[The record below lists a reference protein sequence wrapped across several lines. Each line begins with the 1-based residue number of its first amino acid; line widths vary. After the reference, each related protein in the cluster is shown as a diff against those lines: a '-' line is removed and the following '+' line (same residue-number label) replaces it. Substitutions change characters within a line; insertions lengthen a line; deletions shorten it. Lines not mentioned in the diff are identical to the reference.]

1 MRNIC
6 MVLQYDGTKY
16 NGWQKQ
22 GNTENTI
29 QGKLEQLLSK
39 LTGEEI
45 EVHGA
50 GRTDAGVHANGQ
62 VMNFHTNALKLSV
75 EEIKN
80 QVNMYLPEDI
90 AVLDVKDKDARF
102 HSRLNAKEKTY
113 CYKIAIGVKADV
125 FERKY
130 CLLHKDMLDVKK
142 MRKAADY
149 LVGEHDFAGFCD
161 RKPGKKSTIRK
172 IKAVSINECDGGKK
186 LEIRITGNGFLYH
199 MVRLITAMLLEIG
212 EGKKEPE
219 SIKRVLEVKDRAV
232 AGGLAPAK
240 GLVLENIVY

>member
-1 MRNIC
+1 

-62 VMNFHTNALKLSV
+62 VMNFHTDTLKLSP

-90 AVLDVKDKDARF
+90 AVLEVKDKDARF

-130 CLLHKDMLDVKK
+130 CLLHKDALDVAK

-149 LVGEHDFAGFCD
+149 LIGEHDFAGFCD
-161 RKPGKKSTIRK
+161 RKPGKKSTVRK
-172 IKAVSINECDGGKK
+172 IKKVSIIENNDGRK

-199 MVRLITAMLLEIG
+199 MVRLITAMLLEVG

-219 SIKRVLEVKDRAV
+219 SIKKVLEVKDRAV